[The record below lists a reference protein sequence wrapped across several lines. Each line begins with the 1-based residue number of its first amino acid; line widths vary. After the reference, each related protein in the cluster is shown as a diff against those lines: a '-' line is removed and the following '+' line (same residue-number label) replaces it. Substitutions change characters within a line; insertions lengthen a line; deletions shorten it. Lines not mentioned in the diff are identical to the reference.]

1 MDSNKRVAVNTV
13 VQYCRTAVNTCMSL
27 YIVRVVLQVLGQE
40 DYGIYSLVGG
50 VVAMMGFVTNAM
62 IVTTQRHLSYSYGKA
77 GKDDVRILF
86 SNSILLHLAI
96 AAALVLLLL
105 LLRNPIFSHYL
116 VIAPE
121 RLDVA
126 RMVYVLSVA
135 MLFMSF
141 MTAPFKALFIARENI
156 VYMSLVDVFD
166 CFLKLLFAL
175 LLSRLEADKLLAYAC
190 MMLTVYMI
198 QWLAFSLYAIV
209 RFDECAPRM
218 FFADRDWGCIR
229 RLMNFAGWTTYGT
242 TAIVLRNQGFAVIL
256 NHFLCSTV
264 VNAAYGIA
272 QQVHSNVSVL
282 AGAIF
287 NAMNP
292 QVMKAEGAGDRHR
305 MLAMARKESKMVLCV
320 LSVFLVPLIVE
331 MPSVLHVWLGDKAVS
346 EYTPLLCQCMLL
358 ALMIDQC
365 TYGLH
370 TAVQAIGRIR
380 SYTLLAYTP
389 KLLLLCIMWGMFQT
403 GFGITGALVA
413 YLAMEALVAMF
424 RIPYVYYVAK
434 LNVMEYLCDS
444 LFRVVPLIVV
454 QAVMATGMQYACH
467 SQWRFLFSLPLCFLV
482 GLVVT
487 WVLVMNKAERK
498 QVGAMFKKDSL

>member
-1 MDSNKRVAVNTV
+1 MNSNKRVAVNTV
-13 VQYCRTAVNTCMSL
+13 VQYCRTAVNACMSL
-27 YIVRVVLQVLGQE
+27 YIVRVVLHVLGQE

-50 VVAMMGFVTNAM
+50 IVAMMGFVTNAM
-62 IVTTQRHLSYSYGKA
+62 IVTTQRHLSYTYGKA
-77 GKDDVRILF
+77 QKGDARILF
-86 SNSILLHLAI
+86 SNSMLLHLAI
-96 AAALVLLLL
+96 SGILVLALL

-116 VIAPE
+116 VIAPQ

-135 MLFMSF
+135 MLFLSF

-156 VYMSLVDVFD
+156 VYMSIVDVFD

-175 LLSRLEADKLLAYAC
+175 LLSRVEADKLLTYAC
-190 MMLTVYMI
+190 MMLVVYLV
-198 QWLAFSLYAIV
+198 QWLAFSMYAII
-209 RFDECAPRM
+209 RFDECRPRM
-218 FFADRDWGCIR
+218 FFADRNWACIQ
-229 RLMNFAGWTTYGT
+229 RLMSFAGWTTYGT

-272 QQVHSNVSVL
+272 QQVYSNVSVL

-292 QVMKAEGAGDRHR
+292 QVMKAEGAGDRRR

-331 MPSVLHVWLGDKAVS
+331 MPSVLHAWLGDKEVS
-346 EYTPLLCQCMLL
+346 VYTPLLCQCMLL
-358 ALMIDQC
+358 ALMIDQS

-380 SYTLLAYTP
+380 YYTLLAYTP

-424 RIPYVYYVAK
+424 RIPYVRYVAK
-434 LNVMEYLCDS
+434 LDVVEYLSDS
-444 LFRVVPLIVV
+444 LFRVLPLIVIQV
-454 QAVMATGMQYACH
+454 AMAMGMQYACS
-467 SQWRFLFSLPLCFLV
+467 SQWRFLFSLPVCFLV
-482 GLVVT
+482 GLAVT
-487 WVLVMNKAERK
+487 WGVVMNGPERK
-498 QVGAMFKKDSL
+498 QVRAMFKKG

>member
-1 MDSNKRVAVNTV
+1 MNSNKRVAVNTV
-13 VQYCRTAVNTCMSL
+13 VQYCRTAVNACMSL
-27 YIVRVVLQVLGQE
+27 YIVRVVFHVLGQE

-50 VVAMMGFVTNAM
+50 IVAMMGFVTNAM
-62 IVTTQRHLSYSYGKA
+62 IVTTQRHLSYTYGKA
-77 GKDDVRILF
+77 QKGDARILF
-86 SNSILLHLAI
+86 SNSMLLHLAI
-96 AAALVLLLL
+96 SGILVLALL

-116 VIAPE
+116 VIAPQ

-135 MLFMSF
+135 MLFLSF

-156 VYMSLVDVFD
+156 VYMSIVDVFD

-175 LLSRLEADKLLAYAC
+175 LLSRVEADKLLTYAC
-190 MMLTVYMI
+190 MMLVVYLV
-198 QWLAFSLYAIV
+198 QWLAFSMYAII
-209 RFDECAPRM
+209 RFDECRPRM
-218 FFADRDWGCIR
+218 FFADRNWGCIQ
-229 RLMNFAGWTTYGT
+229 RLMSFAGWTTYGT
-242 TAIVLRNQGFAVIL
+242 TAIVFRNQGFAVIL

-272 QQVHSNVSVL
+272 QQVYSNVSVL

-292 QVMKAEGAGDRHR
+292 QVMKAEGAGDRRR

-331 MPSVLHVWLGDKAVS
+331 MPSVLHAWLGDKGVS
-346 EYTPLLCQCMLL
+346 VYTPLLCQCMLL
-358 ALMIDQC
+358 ALMIDQS

-380 SYTLLAYTP
+380 YYTLLAYTP

-424 RIPYVYYVAK
+424 RIPYVRYVAK
-434 LNVMEYLCDS
+434 LDVVEYLSDS
-444 LFRVVPLIVV
+444 LFRVLPLIVIQV
-454 QAVMATGMQYACH
+454 AMAMGMQYACS
-467 SQWRFLFSLPLCFLV
+467 SQWRFLFSLPVCFLV
-482 GLVVT
+482 GLTVT
-487 WVLVMNKAERK
+487 WGVVMNGPERK
-498 QVGAMFKKDSL
+498 QVRAMFKKG